1 MLKFAWPLG
10 TIAAV
15 LASVVGYLVLNTE
28 DKAPTRYRTTAVSR
42 GNVETAVTA
51 TGMINPL
58 LSVLVGT
65 QVTGRVKSLHA
76 DFNSVVKAGDVIARI
91 DPSLYQAR
99 RDQAEAS
106 MVTAKAAVASAEATL
121 LQKQRELDRA
131 TSLLTQHFISQNEV
145 DLVSSLYQGALA
157 QVKVANA
164 QVRQAEAQLRAADLD
179 LKYTVIRAPVDGI
192 VIARNVEVGQTVTA
206 SFQTPNLFLI
216 GQDLA
221 QMQIDTNVSEAD
233 IGGITVGN
241 AARFTVDAYPSEAFR
256 GTVKQVRLA
265 PVNIQNVITYN
276 VVIEVGNRD
285 LRLKPGMTAHVT
297 IEIVR
302 KDGVLLAPSAALRFT
317 PPVKTRSGSGS
328 KHKDQSSGQA
338 TEQAGDATVVW
349 KLGPAGVPE
358 RVPLRLGVADSQY
371 VEILEG
377 DVKEGDEVIIGVD
390 SPRDKKVNA
399 LPPGFNP
406 GKQRGSS
413 RDRGI

>member
-10 TIAAV
+10 TLAAA
-15 LASVVGYLVLNTE
+15 LITIGGYVAFNG
-28 DKAPTRYRTTAVSR
+28 DHQPPTRYRTITVSR
-42 GNVETAVTA
+42 GAVETSVTA

-76 DFNSVVKAGDVIARI
+76 DFNSVVKAGAVIARI

-106 MVTAKAAVASAEATL
+106 LVTAESTVASAEAAL
-121 LQKQRELDRA
+121 VQKQRELNRA
-131 TSLLTQHFISQNEV
+131 TSLLTQQFISQNEV

-157 QVKVANA
+157 QVQVARA

-221 QMQIDTNVSEAD
+221 RMQIDTNVSEAD
-233 IGGITVGN
+233 IGGIAVGN
-241 AARFTVDAYPSEAFR
+241 ATRFTVDAYPSEVFR

-276 VVIEVGNRD
+276 VVIEVGNHD

-302 KDGVLLAPSAALRFT
+302 KDGVLLAPNAALRFT
-317 PPVKTRSGSGS
+317 PPVKARSGSGS
-328 KHKDQSSGQA
+328 KPKDQSPAQA
-338 TEQAGDATVVW
+338 AAPAGDARVVW

-358 RVPLRLGVADSQY
+358 RVPLRLGLADSQS

-377 DVKEGDEVIIGVD
+377 DVKEGDQVIIGVD
-390 SPRDKKVNA
+390 VVREKTPDA
-399 LPPGFNP
+399 LPPGFSP
-406 GKQRGSS
+406 GQGKGKS